1 MAYPFSWDLGT
12 KSAIQN
18 GDPLKC
24 GTRRPLWFLCFF
36 PWLLFLGTS
45 LPKKGKFDKR
55 RLSPMLASWVCNQ
68 WSWKMLTMCHS
79 LTTFSRCKKSDFP
92 GGPVVK
98 TRPFHCRGNRFDP
111 WWGKFCMQCGMAK
124 KKKKTQCHFYML
136 TTYLRKAKLKKNT
149 VLFIIFKNAKCP
161 PSMNNVV
168 LNESWYE
175 LMSSLMWPQVDLCL
189 CLHLRLCLCSYVLS
203 TRMYK

>member
-1 MAYPFSWDLGT
+1 MPFLYVNNILVES
-12 KSAIQN
+12 KI
-18 GDPLKC
+18 
-24 GTRRPLWFLCFF
+24 
-36 PWLLFLGTS
+36 
-45 LPKKGKFDKR
+45 
-55 RLSPMLASWVCNQ
+55 
-68 WSWKMLTMCHS
+68 
-79 LTTFSRCKKSDFP
+79 
-92 GGPVVK
+92 
-98 TRPFHCRGNRFDP
+98 
-111 WWGKFCMQCGMAK
+111 
-124 KKKKTQCHFYML
+124 
-136 TTYLRKAKLKKNT
+136 KKNT